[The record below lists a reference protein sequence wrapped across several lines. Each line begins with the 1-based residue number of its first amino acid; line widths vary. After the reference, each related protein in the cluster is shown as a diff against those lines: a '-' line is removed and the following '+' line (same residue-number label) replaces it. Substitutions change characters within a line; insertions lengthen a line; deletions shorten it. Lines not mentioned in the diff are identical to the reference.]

1 MDYGKVAFVGGGNMA
16 RALAGGMLAAG
27 YEASHILICEPL
39 EEHRDRLRKELPGAV
54 IRDDN
59 ETSVAEAECVV
70 FAVKP
75 QILSAV
81 CKPLATIVQTT
92 RPRVFSIAA
101 GVRSGDID
109 SWLGGN
115 LSVVRVM
122 PNQAALLRLGISGL
136 FANERTTE
144 LQLRAATNI
153 IATTGPVIPVSSEQD
168 IDTVTAVSGTGPAYF
183 YLLVDMLVQVA
194 VDLGL
199 DYESALA
206 LVLETAR
213 GAGEMAEQSGETMD
227 SLIARVRSPGGTT
240 AAAFDY
246 LETTDFRKIFRAA
259 VVAARDRAVDLA
271 DQAHE
276 AGKDQCPSDT
286 RSNTN

>member
-1 MDYGKVAFVGGGNMA
+1 MDYGKVAFVGGGNMT

-27 YEASHILICEPL
+27 YEASHVLVSEPL
-39 EEHRDRLRKELPGAV
+39 AERRDQLSIELPGAV

-75 QILSAV
+75 QVLCAV
-81 CKPLATIVQTT
+81 CKPLASIVQTT
-92 RPRVFSIAA
+92 RPLIISIAA

-109 SWLGGN
+109 TWLGGD
-115 LSVVRVM
+115 LAVVRAM
-122 PNQAALLRLGISGL
+122 PNQAALLRLGISGM
-136 FANERTTE
+136 FANEKTTD

-153 IATTGPVIPVSSEQD
+153 IATTGPVIEVSSEQD
-168 IDTVTAVSGTGPAYF
+168 LDTVTAVSGTGPAYF
-183 YLLVDMLVQVA
+183 YLLVDMLVRAA

-199 DYESALA
+199 DYDSALA
-206 LVLETAR
+206 MVLETAR
-213 GAGEMAEQSGETMD
+213 GAGEMAEQSGESMD

-246 LETTDFRKIFRAA
+246 LETTDFRSIFKEA
-259 VVAARDRAVDLA
+259 VVAARDRAVELA
-271 DQAHE
+271 DKAHE
-276 AGKDQCPSDT
+276 AGKD
-286 RSNTN
+286 

>member
-1 MDYGKVAFVGGGNMA
+1 MDYGKVAFVGGGNMT

-27 YEASHILICEPL
+27 YEASHILVSEPL
-39 EEHRDRLRKELPGAV
+39 AEHREQLAEELPGAV

-59 ETSVAEAECVV
+59 ATSVAEAECVV

-75 QILSAV
+75 QILSEV
-81 CKPLATIVQTT
+81 CRPLAHIVQTT
-92 RPRVFSIAA
+92 RPLVISIAA
-101 GVRSGDID
+101 GVRSSDID
-109 SWLGGN
+109 AWLGGN

-122 PNQAALLRLGISGL
+122 PNQPALLRLGISGL
-136 FANERTTE
+136 FANDKTTE

-153 IATTGPVIPVSSEQD
+153 IATTGPVIPVSAEAD

-183 YLLVDMLVQVA
+183 YLLVDMLVRVA

-199 DYESALA
+199 DYDAALA

-240 AAAFDY
+240 AAAFDF
-246 LETTDFRKIFRAA
+246 LDATDFRDTFSAA
-259 VVAARDRAVDLA
+259 VIAARDRAVELA
-271 DQAHE
+271 DEAHE
-276 AGKDQCPSDT
+276 AGKD
-286 RSNTN
+286 